1 VILEVSKPKHPY
13 WSYVKSILRDYPR
26 VKKEVET
33 PLDPRVTTVYGTY
46 GHGSGGTSNPTMDC
60 VIHDVPEKDQIR
72 YDAVNNAIQR
82 TIDNHPDDAEA
93 RLLIVDLV
101 YFKKTHTIEGAG
113 LRAHTSK
120 SNAGRW
126 QAEFIRTVADELKL
140 P

>member
-1 VILEVSKPKHPY
+1 MSKPKHPY
-13 WSYVKSILRDYPR
+13 WSYVKSILKDYPR

-33 PLDPRVTTVYGTY
+33 PLDPRITPIYGVNIHKT
-46 GHGSGGTSNPTMDC
+46 GEISNPTQDC
-60 VIHDVPEKDQIR
+60 VIHDVPEKDQVR
-72 YDAVNNAIQR
+72 YDAVNNAIRR
-82 TIDNHPDDAEA
+82 TINDHPDDADA

-113 LRAHTSK
+113 MRAHTSK

-126 QAEFIRTVADELKL
+126 QAEFIRIVADELNL